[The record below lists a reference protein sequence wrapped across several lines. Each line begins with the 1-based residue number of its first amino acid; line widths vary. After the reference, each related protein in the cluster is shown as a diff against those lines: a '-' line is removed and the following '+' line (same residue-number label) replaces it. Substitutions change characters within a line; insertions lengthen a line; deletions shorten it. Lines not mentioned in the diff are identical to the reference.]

1 MRKTL
6 TGAAAAVVLA
16 LSPAQEAKASVEEPA
31 NAIVFV
37 IENGAVVTD
46 PDGVMETVRH
56 AFGETVEYRRHR
68 SMQHVEVTIIL
79 SAQPNAVAW
88 TGSPKDLYAQGQ
100 QVMDMITF
108 SGTCSDLV
116 MAYEEISTLV
126 TLTAPET
133 LDLISIGPAIHF
145 GYPCESA
152 TITLPQAVPEGSK
165 LAELAGTARSVRMYE
180 VHPDQDQAL
189 TAYFAEHGIIA
200 RAHAG
205 EMELEVRDAA
215 RTRALYGELL
225 GGRR

>member
-1 MRKTL
+1 MHRILNLLFVAMLAISLANEAHARGEPSNAITVVIE
-6 TGAAAAVVLA
+6 TGATVADHESVLETA
-16 LSPAQEAKASVEEPA
+16 RHVLGE
-31 NAIVFV
+31 IVQ
-37 IENGAVVTD
+37 
-46 PDGVMETVRH
+46 
-56 AFGETVEYRRHR
+56 YRKHP
-68 SMQHVEVTIIL
+68 SMRRAEVSIIV
-79 SAQPNAVAW
+79 SSKPNAVAW
-88 TGSPKDLYAQGQ
+88 SGTPKDLHAQARE
-100 QVMDMITF
+100 VVDLITF
-108 SGTCSDLV
+108 SSTCSDLLI
-116 MAYEEISTLV
+116 AYEQVSTLV
-126 TLTAPET
+126 TLSAPET
-133 LDLISIGPAIHF
+133 LDVIAIGPSIHLGF
-145 GYPCESA
+145 PCADA